1 MIGVGR
7 TRLGIKKYFLQK
19 IILTKWSVY
28 KFKVS
33 YIVEINAYE
42 NDLWVSHGSI
52 QNNMMPS

>member
-28 KFKVS
+28 KFKAS
-33 YIVEINAYE
+33 YIVEIKAYE
-42 NDLWVSHGSI
+42 
-52 QNNMMPS
+52 